1 MNLFTVFMILFFAF
15 MVSIS
20 IRFLI
25 TDARETKKVREAN
38 NNIYI
43 ASRKK

>member
-1 MNLFTVFMILFFAF
+1 MNFFAVFLTLFFAF

-20 IRFLI
+20 VRFLI
-25 TDARETKKVREAN
+25 ADARETKKIREAG

-43 ASRKK
+43 ASRDK